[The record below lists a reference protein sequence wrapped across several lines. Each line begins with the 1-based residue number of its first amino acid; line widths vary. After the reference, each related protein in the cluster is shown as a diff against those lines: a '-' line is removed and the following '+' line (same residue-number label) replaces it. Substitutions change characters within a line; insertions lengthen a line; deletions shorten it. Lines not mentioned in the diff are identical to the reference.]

1 MRLLSVNRGSPESL
15 DHGDGRIESGINK
28 QACSGAVLIGEGGM
42 KDDAICDLEHHGG
55 ADQAIYAY
63 DADDYEW
70 WSAQLE
76 TGVLP
81 GTFGDNLTIKGL
93 PVDMN
98 AGDRLLIG
106 DLILEA
112 TGPRIPCSTLAAQMR
127 DRNFGIKFRR
137 AERPGFYFR
146 VLNPG
151 EVREGDS
158 VTFVENP
165 DCDVS
170 MLELFRLYY
179 DLSPTAE
186 TLQRVLDAPIAER
199 LRTRFG
205 SKLSAMSA

>member
-1 MRLLSVNRGSPESL
+1 
-15 DHGDGRIESGINK
+15 
-28 QACSGAVLIGEGGM
+28 
-42 KDDAICDLEHHGG
+42 
-55 ADQAIYAY
+55 
-63 DADDYEW
+63 
-70 WSAQLE
+70 
-76 TGVLP
+76 
-81 GTFGDNLTIKGL
+81 
-93 PVDMN
+93 
-98 AGDRLLIG
+98 
-106 DLILEA
+106 
-112 TGPRIPCSTLAAQMR
+112 
-127 DRNFGIKFRR
+127 
-137 AERPGFYFR
+137 